1 MHSSQ
6 ANVEGGHVARDKEI
20 LALNAFDPNAAGP
33 ADPELRAALQRRM
46 RSFGSSS
53 VLFYQEPIR
62 MVRAE
67 GVWMIDADGRRY
79 LDVYNNVPS
88 VGHSHPAVVA
98 AISRQAAQLNTHTRY
113 LNDVVD
119 SYAERLLATFPEPI
133 SQLVLTCTGSEA
145 NDLALRIA
153 GAATGGCGFVVTES
167 AYHGN
172 TTAVSDVSPSSWPGR
187 QPPAHVR
194 VVPAPESFRD
204 PGDDIGARFARSIEQ
219 AIADLQRAGIGFA
232 GLLVDTIFSS
242 DGVYAD
248 PPGFLAAAVD
258 VVHAHGGLFIADEVQ
273 PGFGRTGTAFW
284 GFARHGVEP
293 DIVTMGKPMG
303 NGFPM
308 GGVATRPELIDR
320 FTAATKYFN
329 TFGGNPVAA
338 AAGLAVLDVIRDE
351 GLMDNASRVGGY
363 LMDGLREI
371 GNRHIQIGDVRG
383 SGLFIGLELVRDRET
398 KTPAPEIATAVINGL
413 REHGILIGAA
423 GPFGSTLKI
432 RPPLCFTR
440 DHADI
445 VVSACD
451 AVLKALPAD

>member
-1 MHSSQ
+1 M
-6 ANVEGGHVARDKEI
+6 ARDKEI
-20 LALNAFDPNAAGP
+20 LALNAFDPSAAAS

-46 RSFGSSS
+46 RSFGSGS

-67 GVWMIDADGRRY
+67 GVWMHDADGRRY

-98 AISRQAAQLNTHTRY
+98 AISRQAGQLNTHTRY

-145 NDLALRIA
+145 NDLALRMA
-153 GAATGGCGFVVTES
+153 SAATGGRGFIVTES

-187 QPPAHVR
+187 EPPAHVR
-194 VVPAPESFRD
+194 VVPAPESFRN
-204 PGDDIGARFARSIEQ
+204 PGDDIGARFAQSIEA
-219 AIADLQRAGIGFA
+219 AILDLQRAGIPFA

-248 PPGFLAAAVD
+248 PPGFLAPAVEI
-258 VVHAHGGLFIADEVQ
+258 VRAHGGVFIADEVQ
-273 PGFGRTGTAFW
+273 PGFGRTGAAFW
-284 GFARHGVEP
+284 GFARHNVVP

-320 FTAATKYFN
+320 FTGQTKYFN

-351 GLMDNASRVGGY
+351 SLMDNASRVGGY

-383 SGLFIGLELVRDRET
+383 SGLFVGLELVRDRET
-398 KTPAPEIATAVINGL
+398 KTPAPEIATQVINGL

-440 DHADI
+440 EHADL

-451 AVLKALPAD
+451 EVLKTLAA